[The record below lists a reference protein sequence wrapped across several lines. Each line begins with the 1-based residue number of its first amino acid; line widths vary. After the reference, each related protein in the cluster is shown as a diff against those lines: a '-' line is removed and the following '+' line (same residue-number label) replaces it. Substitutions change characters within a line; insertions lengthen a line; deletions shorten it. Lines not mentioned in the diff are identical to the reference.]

1 MRSTITRS
9 TKDSEP
15 TSAELR
21 RSRDRLEARL
31 TKELVD
37 FENRYEIPS
46 ADVEAAVARGDIQ
59 ETAEV
64 ATWVIAYRTLCALA
78 DERQAR
84 SQ

>member
-1 MRSTITRS
+1 VGS
-9 TKDSEP
+9 
-15 TSAELR
+15 ELR
-21 RSRDRLEARL
+21 RSRSRLEARL
-31 TKELVD
+31 TKEIVD

-46 ADVEAAVARGDIQ
+46 AELEAALERGDIQ

-64 ATWVIAYRTLCALA
+64 ATWVIAYRTLRALA